1 MDRHGADIRDLL
13 EALDLRDVTL
23 VSQSMGGNAVRAL
36 VDRSGTD
43 RIRDIVIVGHAA
55 AAAAPNPLADS
66 IVIDRDG
73 HAANIEQPAAFNR
86 IPLGWLARRAAA

>member
-1 MDRHGADIRDLL
+1 MDRRGADIRDLL

-23 VSQSMGGNAVRAL
+23 VGQSMGGN
-36 VDRSGTD
+36 
-43 RIRDIVIVGHAA
+43 

-86 IPLGWLARRAAA
+86 IVLDWLARRAVA